1 MDCYEK
7 YIPGQDLLP
16 WSFTLSFS
24 SQTSLGVY
32 GPGYFKL
39 DNFCQDKEFYNII
52 TSKCEV
58 FSRSSGYE
66 KIGSTCHKVKTSKVI
81 VIENANFDRCLIR
94 DEVSFIYEMNT
105 LLVNTTFLKND
116 IENLLNISLNSPF
129 KKLFTSGNVSFLQS
143 VVSITNTTL
152 EKIYKILTQPNV
164 LENSKH
170 LIHFSYH
177 KPRSYHAIWS

>member
-1 MDCYEK
+1 
-7 YIPGQDLLP
+7 
-16 WSFTLSFS
+16 
-24 SQTSLGVY
+24 
-32 GPGYFKL
+32 
-39 DNFCQDKEFYNII
+39 
-52 TSKCEV
+52 
-58 FSRSSGYE
+58 
-66 KIGSTCHKVKTSKVI
+66 
-81 VIENANFDRCLIR
+81 
-94 DEVSFIYEMNT
+94 MNT